1 MPILGMVVSG
11 QYNLLF
17 SFWFHYQ
24 MWLISYIHWYYY
36 PYQYLIPPR
45 LPVLQLHS
53 QNLHF
58 MGHVDSPAMIS
69 GWHTSYKGYI
79 SFPHE
84 NSTFYHFSKILL
96 IENKNKNDQLSKIT
110 MDGYLIH

>member
-1 MPILGMVVSG
+1 
-11 QYNLLF
+11 
-17 SFWFHYQ
+17 
-24 MWLISYIHWYYY
+24 
-36 PYQYLIPPR
+36 
-45 LPVLQLHS
+45 
-53 QNLHF
+53 

-96 IENKNKNDQLSKIT
+96 IENKNKNNQLSKIT
-110 MDGYLIH
+110 MDGYLIHWVDGWNVDQDGKTTGIRWLWLQ